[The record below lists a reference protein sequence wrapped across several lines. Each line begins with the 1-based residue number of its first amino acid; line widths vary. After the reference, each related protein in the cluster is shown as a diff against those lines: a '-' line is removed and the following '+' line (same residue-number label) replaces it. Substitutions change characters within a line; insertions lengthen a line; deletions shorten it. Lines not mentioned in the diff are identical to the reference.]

1 MLDMKDGLFID
12 HFPSHPYYID
22 ALLSKVIAGILKV
35 RQASELKYAKLNQ
48 KMRREILLALQTY
61 YALHIQDFG
70 IVKTLPV
77 VHTIL
82 GET

>member
-1 MLDMKDGLFID
+1 MKDGLFVD
-12 HFPSHPYYID
+12 HIPSHPYFVEP
-22 ALLSKVIAGILKV
+22 LLSKAVAGILKTHHP
-35 RQASELKYAKLNQ
+35 SELVNAKLNQ

-70 IVKTLPV
+70 ILKTLPV

-82 GET
+82 GE